1 MTQRKKIATV
11 VGFVRPV
18 GGRPGW
24 GCFAVE
30 PGADPG
36 GNPVRWRRFLRTA
49 VSSEFA
55 SMSEEK
61 RWSRKTPLSAML
73 RSLPRGGLPV
83 LLSTGWTANPGGE
96 SSGRGACQAV

>member
-1 MTQRKKIATV
+1 MTQRKKISTV
-11 VGFVRPV
+11 VGLCVLLVGVLV
-18 GGRPGW
+18 GGVLLLNRGGPRGKP
-24 GCFAVE
+24 CPVE
-30 PGADPG
+30 TLPPYSS
-36 GNPVRWRRFLRTA
+36 F
-49 VSSEFA
+49 SEFA